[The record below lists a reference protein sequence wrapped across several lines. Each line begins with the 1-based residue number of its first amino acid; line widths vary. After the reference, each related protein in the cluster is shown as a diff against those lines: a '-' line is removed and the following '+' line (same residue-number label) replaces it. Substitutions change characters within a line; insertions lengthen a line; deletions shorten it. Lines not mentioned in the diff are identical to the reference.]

1 MAALLAA
8 SLIAVLVLHLMAS
21 GARWLCLVGLGL
33 LVYAFPLHF
42 LVIVLVA
49 AGLLHY
55 FDNLIKSKS

>member
-8 SLIAVLVLHLMAS
+8 SLTTVLVLHLTAS

-42 LVIVLVA
+42 LVITLIA
-49 AGLLHY
+49 AGLVYYLDTY
-55 FDNLIKSKS
+55 RKK

>member
-8 SLIAVLVLHLMAS
+8 SLTTVLVLHLMAS

-42 LVIVLVA
+42 LVIVLIA
-49 AGLLHY
+49 AGLVYYLDTY
-55 FDNLIKSKS
+55 RRK